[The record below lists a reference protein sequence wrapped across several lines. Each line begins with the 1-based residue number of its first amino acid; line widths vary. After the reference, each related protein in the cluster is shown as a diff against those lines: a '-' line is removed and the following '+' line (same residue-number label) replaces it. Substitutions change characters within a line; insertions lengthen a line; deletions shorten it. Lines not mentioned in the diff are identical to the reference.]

1 MPSSILHSI
10 RGKRNG
16 TSTLHDIEAGIED
29 QIAQLRDEIAALA
42 GLVRKNAASQQHK
55 LRDQAETGFEELI
68 SRGEDMLRE
77 LQDGS
82 IRGAREV
89 RETVRRHPGATIAT
103 AAAVGLMLA
112 LLARRR

>member
-29 QIAQLRDEIAALA
+29 QIAQLRDEIASLA
-42 GLVRKNAASQQHK
+42 SLVRKNAASQRHK
-55 LRDQAETGFEELI
+55 LRDQAETGFDELI
-68 SRGEDMLRE
+68 SRGEDMLRD

-82 IRGAREV
+82 IRGAREM
-89 RETVRRHPGATIAT
+89 RETVRRHPAATVA
-103 AAAVGLMLA
+103 AAAVVGLTLA
-112 LLARRR
+112 FLARRR